1 MTLTPDRTS
10 RPASGP
16 APAHFDLCGPLPP
29 PGVTVLEASAGTGK
43 TFTIAGLVTR
53 FVAEG
58 IPIASVLAVTFTRM
72 ATGELRDRV
81 RARLVS
87 AESGLSRVLE
97 GGAPP
102 PADDSLLALLA
113 TGSAEEVEERR
124 RRLAT
129 ALTSFDEATIT
140 TTHGFSQLMLGS
152 LGVTGDVAQGATL
165 LEDPRD
171 LVEQVVDD
179 LYVRWTLDHG
189 EAPSFTRRQAVDIAR
204 AAVENPETPLVE
216 EPDGSPAALRWCLAT
231 GVQRE
236 VERRLREENLLTFDD
251 LLVRLKDALG
261 DPHRGAAAAARLR
274 ARYAV
279 VLVDEFQ
286 DTDPVQWD
294 IVRTA
299 FGTGQTR
306 LVLIGD
312 PKQAIYA
319 FRGAD
324 VYSYLEAA
332 RLADRRFTL
341 GENWRS
347 DAGLLVALD
356 ALLDP
361 VRLGH
366 PEIPF
371 RPVQAAPVHRRPG
384 LLHAPAAEPLRA
396 RLVPVQGSGLP
407 TTTAGDIQK
416 SAAVEFIAGDLAADV
431 VRLLESE
438 AVLVDYA
445 DGGTPSAERRL
456 VPGDIAVVVGK
467 NRQALI
473 VQQALRDVHVPA
485 VVSGT
490 ESVLATAAAAEWL
503 ALLEALEQP
512 ASRLLAV
519 AVALTSF
526 LGMSADEVAAAGEP
540 QWEEVHLRLHRWS
553 DTLRER
559 GVAPLFRSVLAGQ
572 GVPGRL
578 LGERDGERRLTDL
591 GHIARLLH
599 AEASSGPHGSPGLRA
614 WLARRID
621 EATTGREG
629 AEAEERSRWID
640 SDADAVQ
647 ILTVHRSKGLEFPVV
662 YCPFVWDQVAGKKG
676 GPVVFHDPCDEM
688 RRKLDVAGSDGGADY
703 DRHFGLERDEE
714 RGEDLRELYVALTR
728 AKHQVVVWWARV
740 KGSHHSPLGRL
751 LTARD
756 DEGNVATSAPRM
768 PTDAEVQERF
778 EQLAARAE
786 EQGNEPAKGQGQG
799 RGLAQGQGR
808 GQAQGQGQV
817 GVEVA
822 TGPEGTDASG
832 GGWHG
837 GDGHGVGS
845 LDVVA
850 FERSLDLRW
859 RRASYSGLT
868 ASVHGG
874 PTVGSEVEEP
884 GTTDEPLAGSPVE
897 VPPGRPGVPGVPGVP
912 GGGAGDGTG
921 ARAGAQAGSV
931 EDEARLRA
939 VRSLWSELPGGVD
952 MGTFVHRVLE
962 TADFAA
968 PDLEGE
974 LARAIGASRSRYAAG
989 VASPDA
995 VVAALAASITTPLG
1009 PGAGGITLRHL
1020 ARADR
1025 LDEMGFELPL
1035 AGGDQATTSRAV
1047 ATADVARLVE
1057 LHEASALGGPL
1068 VGYGAR
1074 LRDPMLGTDL
1084 RGYLT
1089 GSLDLVFRTS
1099 AGAGGAGAGG
1109 TQRYFVVDYKTNWI
1123 GAPGEELSAW
1133 HYRPAALDAEMQRMH
1148 YPLQAIIYMVALH
1161 RYLRWRLRA
1170 YDPDVHLGGAL
1181 YLFLRGMSGPETPVV
1196 DGVPCGVFS
1205 WRPPTALVTGLSD
1218 LFEAGA

>member
-1 MTLTPDRTS
+1 MTLTPDRAG
-10 RPASGP
+10 PP
-16 APAHFDLCGPLPP
+16 APPPAPPTPPPAPEHFDLCGALPP

-58 IPIASVLAVTFTRM
+58 VPIASVLAVTFTRM

-87 AESGLSRVLE
+87 AESGLSRLLE
-97 GGAPP
+97 GGAAPP
-102 PADDSLLALLA
+102 DDDSLLALLA
-113 TGSAEEVEERR
+113 TGSPEEVAARR
-124 RRLAT
+124 QRLAT

-140 TTHGFSQLMLGS
+140 TTHGFCQLMLGA

-179 LYVRWTLDHG
+179 LYVRWTLRHN
-189 EAPSFTRRQAVDIAR
+189 EAPSFDRRQAVEIAR
-204 AAVENPETPLVE
+204 AAVENPETPLVGG
-216 EPDGSPAALRWCLAT
+216 PDDTPAGLRWRLAT

-236 VERRLREENLLTFDD
+236 VGRRLLEENLLTFDD
-251 LLVRLKDALG
+251 LLVRLKEALC
-261 DPHRGAAAAARLR
+261 DPERGAAAAARLR
-274 ARYAV
+274 SRYGV

-324 VYSYLEAA
+324 VFSYLDAV
-332 RLADRRFTL
+332 RLADRRYTL
-341 GENWRS
+341 GQNWRS
-347 DAGLLVALD
+347 DAGLLAALD

-361 VRLGH
+361 VRFGH
-366 PEIPF
+366 PDIPF
-371 RPVQAAPVHRRPG
+371 RPVRAAPIHERPG
-384 LLHAPAAEPLRA
+384 LLRSPAAEPLRA
-396 RLVPVQGSGLP
+396 RLVPAKGAGLATTRSGDVQK
-407 TTTAGDIQK
+407 D
-416 SAAVEFIAGDLAADV
+416 AAVEFIAADLAADV
-431 VRLLESE
+431 ARLLESD

-445 DGGTPSAERRL
+445 DDGTPSGERRL
-456 VPGDIAVVVGK
+456 VAGDIAVVVGK
-467 NRQALI
+467 NRQARI
-473 VQQALRDVHVPA
+473 VQQALRDVGVPA

-490 ESVLATAAAAEWL
+490 ESVLATTAATEWL
-503 ALLEALEQP
+503 ALLEAMEQP
-512 ASRLLAV
+512 ANRALAV
-519 AVALTSF
+519 AVALTPF
-526 LGMSADEVAAAGEP
+526 LGMTADDVAAADESR
-540 QWEEVHLRLHRWS
+540 WEEVHVRLHRWS

-559 GVAPLFRSVLAGQ
+559 GVASLFRSVLAGE

-578 LGERDGERRLTDL
+578 LAERDGERRLTDL

-599 AEASSGPHGSPGLRA
+599 AEASNGPHGSPGLRA
-614 WLARRID
+614 WLAHRID
-621 EATTGREG
+621 EAATSREG

-662 YCPFVWDQVAGKKG
+662 YCPYLWDQVAAKKG
-676 GPVVFHDPCDEM
+676 GPVVFHDPDAAM
-688 RRKLDVAGSDGGADY
+688 RRTLDVAGTDGGADY
-703 DRHFGLERDEE
+703 EVHFGLKRDEE

-728 AKHQVVVWWARV
+728 AKHQVVLWWVRV
-740 KGSHHSPLGRL
+740 KDSHHSPLGRL

-756 DEGNVATSAPRM
+756 AEGNVKTSAPHM
-768 PTDAEVQERF
+768 PKDDEVRECF
-778 EQLAARAE
+778 EEIAAQSEGAVE
-786 EQGNEPAKGQGQG
+786 GQGPGQGQDQGQG
-799 RGLAQGQGR
+799 RRQGQR
-808 GQAQGQGQV
+808 QV

-822 TGPEGTDASG
+822 TGPDATGVSG
-832 GGWHG
+832 GGWRG
-837 GDGHGVGS
+837 REGHGVEP
-845 LDVVA
+845 LDVA
-850 FERSLDLRW
+850 TFERSLDLRW

-874 PTVGSEVEEP
+874 PAVGSEAEEP
-884 GTTDEPLAGSPVE
+884 GTTDEPLAGSPAE
-897 VPPGRPGVPGVPGVP
+897 VPPGAP
-912 GGGAGDGTG
+912 GGE
-921 ARAGAQAGSV
+921 AGAPAGAAG
-931 EDEARLRA
+931 DEARLRA
-939 VRSLWSELPGGVD
+939 VPSLWSDLPGGVD
-952 MGTFVHRVLE
+952 TGTFVHRVLE

-968 PDLEGE
+968 PDLEAE
-974 LARAIGASRSRYAAG
+974 LARAVAASRSRYAAG
-989 VASPDA
+989 LASPDA
-995 VVAALAASITTPLG
+995 VVAALAASLTTPLG
-1009 PGAGGITLRHL
+1009 PGAGGITLRQV

-1035 AGGDQATTSRAV
+1035 AGGDQSTTARAV
-1047 ATADVARLVE
+1047 ATADIAGLVKR
-1057 LHEASALGGPL
+1057 HEAPAPGGPL
-1068 VGYGAR
+1068 VGYAAR

-1099 AGAGGAGAGG
+1099 VGGAGAGGGGPRGGSAAAPGPGGG

-1148 YPLQAIIYMVALH
+1148 YPLQAMIYMVALH
-1161 RYLRWRLRA
+1161 RYLRWRLRG
-1170 YDPDVHLGGAL
+1170 YDPDVHLGGCL
-1181 YLFLRGMSGPETPVV
+1181 YLFLRGMSGPGTPVV
-1196 DGVPCGVFS
+1196 DGAPCGVFS

>member
-10 RPASGP
+10 PPGSP
-16 APAHFDLCGPLPP
+16 APAHFDLCGALPP

-58 IPIASVLAVTFTRM
+58 TPIASVLAVTFTRM

-81 RARLVS
+81 RGRLVS

-97 GGAPP
+97 GGPP
-102 PADDSLLALLA
+102 PAADDRLLGLLAA
-113 TGSAEEVEERR
+113 GPPEDVEVRR
-124 RRLAT
+124 QRLAA

-140 TTHGFSQLMLGS
+140 TTHGFCQLMLGA

-179 LYVRWTLDHG
+179 LYVRWSLVHG
-189 EAPSFTRRQAVDIAR
+189 EAPPFTRSQALDIAR
-204 AAVENPETPLVE
+204 AAVGNPQTPLVD
-216 EPDGSPAALRWCLAT
+216 EPDGSPAALRRRLAT

-236 VERRLREENLLTFDD
+236 VGRRLLEENLLTFDD
-251 LLVRLKDALG
+251 LLVRLKDALS

-274 ARYAV
+274 TRYNV

-286 DTDPVQWD
+286 DTDAIQWD
-294 IVRTA
+294 VVRTA
-299 FGTGQTR
+299 FGSGPTR

-324 VYSYLEAA
+324 VFSYLDAVG
-332 RLADRRFTL
+332 RSDRQYTL

-347 DAGLLVALD
+347 DAGLLAALD

-366 PEIPF
+366 PEIRF
-371 RPVQAAPVHRRPG
+371 RPVRAAPVHRRPG
-384 LLHAPAAEPLRA
+384 LRRAPVAAPFRA
-396 RLVPVQGSGLP
+396 RLVPANGSGLA
-407 TTTAGDIQK
+407 TTKSGHVQK
-416 SAAVEFIAGDLAADV
+416 DAAVAFIAGDLADDV

-438 AVLVDYA
+438 AALVEYA
-445 DGGTPSAERRL
+445 DDGTASAERRL
-456 VPGDIAVVVGK
+456 LAGDVAVVVGK
-467 NRQALI
+467 NRHARL
-473 VQQALRDVHVPA
+473 VQQALRDVDVPA

-490 ESVLATAAAAEWL
+490 ESVLTTTAAEEWL
-503 ALLEALEQP
+503 ALLEAMEQP
-512 ASRLLAV
+512 ANRSTAV
-519 AVALTSF
+519 AVALTPF
-526 LGMSADEVAAAGEP
+526 LGMSADEVVTADEAR
-540 QWEEVHLRLHRWS
+540 WEEVHVRLHRWS
-553 DTLRER
+553 GTLRER
-559 GVAPLFRSVLAGQ
+559 GVAALFRSVLAGE

-599 AEASSGPHGSPGLRA
+599 AEASKGPHGSPGLRA

-621 EATTGREG
+621 EAVSGREG
-629 AEAEERSRWID
+629 AEADERSRWID

-662 YCPFVWDQVAGKKG
+662 YCPFLWDEVAARKG
-676 GPVVFHDPCDEM
+676 GPVVFHDPDAAM
-688 RRKLDVAGSDGGADY
+688 RRTLDVAGSDGGPDY
-703 DRHFGLERDEE
+703 DHHFGLKRDEE

-728 AKHQVVVWWARV
+728 AKHQVVVWWVRAWE
-740 KGSHHSPLGRL
+740 SHHSPLGRL

-756 DEGNVATSAPRM
+756 DEGNVATSASRM
-768 PTDAEVQERF
+768 PKDEQVRERF
-778 EQLAARAE
+778 EQMAARTGVE
-786 EQGNEPAKGQGQG
+786 GQRQI
-799 RGLAQGQGR
+799 
-808 GQAQGQGQV
+808 

-822 TGPEGTDASG
+822 TGPDAPGAGWRGREGRG
-832 GGWHG
+832 F
-837 GDGHGVGS
+837 GS
-845 LDVVA
+845 LDVA
-850 FERSLDLRW
+850 ALERSLDLRW
-859 RRASYSGLT
+859 RRASYTGLT

-874 PTVGSEVEEP
+874 PAVGSEAEEP
-884 GTTDEPLAGSPVE
+884 GTTDEPLAGWPAE
-897 VPPGRPGVPGVPGVP
+897 VPPGVPGDGAE
-912 GGGAGDGTG
+912 GGERSGNG
-921 ARAGAQAGSV
+921 

-939 VRSLWSELPGGVD
+939 VRSLWSDLPGGVD
-952 MGTFVHRVLE
+952 TGTFVHRVLE
-962 TADFAA
+962 IADFAA
-968 PDLEGE
+968 PDLEDE
-974 LARAIGASRSRYAAG
+974 LARAVGAARSRFGAG
-989 VASPDA
+989 VTSSGA

-1009 PGAGGITLRHL
+1009 PETGGITLRQL

-1035 AGGDQATTSRAV
+1035 AGGDQSTTGRAV
-1047 ATADVARLVE
+1047 ATADIARLVE
-1057 LHEASALGGPL
+1057 LHETSTPGGPL
-1068 VGYGAR
+1068 LGYGAR
-1074 LRDPMLGTDL
+1074 LRDPMLATDL

-1099 AGAGGAGAGG
+1099 VGAGGAGSVGEERGRGRSRGEVGAAPGAGG

-1123 GAPGEELSAW
+1123 GVPGEELSVW

-1148 YPLQAIIYMVALH
+1148 YPLQALIYMVALH
-1161 RYLRWRLRA
+1161 RYLRWRLRG
-1170 YDPDVHLGGAL
+1170 YDPDVHFGGAL
-1181 YLFLRGMSGPETPVV
+1181 YLFLRGMSGPDTPVV
-1196 DGVPCGVFS
+1196 DGAPCGVFS
-1205 WRPPTALVTGLSD
+1205 WRPPTGLVTGLSD